1 MIIEDK
7 KLTLVTIYG
16 PNEDRP
22 DFFRK
27 IADSIEE
34 IGNDTCI
41 MVGDFN
47 VVQDQNL
54 DTFNYLHVNNP
65 KAKECILTI
74 KDELNLKDPYREL
87 YEFEKSFTWRRPHPL
102 KQARLDYFLISE
114 NFMPSVQSHKILPSY
129 RSDHSTVVLSF
140 QINDFK
146 RGKGLWKFNNS
157 LLRDMEYIKV
167 VKECIQRVKEQYML
181 PIYNLEYIIEN
192 EQNLEFQI
200 SDQLFLE
207 TLLMEIRGKTISYSS
222 YKKKQNNLRE
232 HNLENEIKHLEEEE
246 PLDLEK
252 INEKKLELENFRK
265 EKIQGIMIRA
275 KIKWAEEGEKPT
287 RYFCSLESRNFVNK
301 TIPKVQQEN
310 GNVITS
316 QEEILKEVQ
325 HFYSNLYAPLNSKT
339 DINDQDILNNLQHP
353 VLTNI
358 ESSSLE
364 GEITA
369 DEIS

>member
-1 MIIEDK
+1 
-7 KLTLVTIYG
+7 
-16 PNEDRP
+16 
-22 DFFRK
+22 
-27 IADSIEE
+27 
-34 IGNDTCI
+34 
-41 MVGDFN
+41 
-47 VVQDQNL
+47 
-54 DTFNYLHVNNP
+54 
-65 KAKECILTI
+65 
-74 KDELNLKDPYREL
+74 
-87 YEFEKSFTWRRPHPL
+87 
-102 KQARLDYFLISE
+102 
-114 NFMPSVQSHKILPSY
+114 
-129 RSDHSTVVLSF
+129 
-140 QINDFK
+140 
-146 RGKGLWKFNNS
+146 
-157 LLRDMEYIKV
+157 MEYIKV

-181 PIYNLEYIIEN
+181 PIYNLEHIIEN

-207 TLLMEIRGKTISYSS
+207 TLIMEIRGKTISYSS

-232 HNLENEIKHLEEEE
+232 HNLENIIKHLEGEE

-265 EKIQGIMIRA
+265 KRVKSKEKIQGILIRA

-310 GNVITS
+310 GIVITS

-353 VLTNI
+353 VLTDI

-369 DEIS
+369 DEISKVLRNMKNNKSPGI